1 MKIWDAELL
10 TSKKELSPVTDGLLF
25 WLDGRDELYHYVN
38 PPHPT
43 TDYKDYMFERTNG
56 YKVSF
61 YGSADAHTENGFLKA
76 SGGSGSNIYRL
87 SQSMFPISF
96 DNIQTVELI
105 SSGKATVFYSNGFEP
120 SNTNFLFGAA
130 NNKASIPMSLFQN
143 NMQLVGVIN
152 DENKAN
158 IYYNGVFYSFGSGKT
173 GTLSGKPNLTFRWA
187 GGLGC
192 LRLYNRAL
200 SSEEIAQNCAYEASI
215 GRVVL

>member
-1 MKIWDAELL
+1 MRVWDAELL
-10 TSKKELSPVTDGLLF
+10 TAKKELSPVTDGLLC
-25 WLDGRDELYHYVN
+25 WLDGQDELYHYVN

-56 YKVSF
+56 YKVNF
-61 YGSADAHTENGFLKA
+61 YGTADANTENGFLKVN
-76 SGGSGSNIYRL
+76 GSGSNIYRL
-87 SQSMFPISF
+87 SQSMFSVSF
-96 DNIQTVELI
+96 DNIRTVELI
-105 SSGKATVFYSNGFEP
+105 SSSKAYGFYSNGFEP

-130 NNKASIPMSLFQN
+130 NNKASIPISLFQN

-152 DENKAN
+152 DENRAN
-158 IYYNGVFYSFGSGKT
+158 IYYNGMFYSSGSGNT
-173 GTLSGKPNLTFRWA
+173 GTLSGKPSLTFRWA

-200 SSEEIAQNCAYEASI
+200 SPEEIAQNLEYEVSI